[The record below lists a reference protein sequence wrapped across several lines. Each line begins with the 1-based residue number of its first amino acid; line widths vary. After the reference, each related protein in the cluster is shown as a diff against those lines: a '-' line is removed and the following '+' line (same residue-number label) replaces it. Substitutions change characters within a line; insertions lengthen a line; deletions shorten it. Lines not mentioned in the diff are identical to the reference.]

1 MQIRGVPHPYNKQIY
16 KICKVTNYNHTSICN
31 KDNNGYY
38 HLYLHKLSV
47 YNIVRIHI

>member
-31 KDNNGYY
+31 
-38 HLYLHKLSV
+38 
-47 YNIVRIHI
+47 RIIMVIITYICTNFQFIT